1 MSEYSHSND
10 SKQELSSLPT
20 LLQPGMYE
28 EPSKIEETN
37 TLIFAELEKTRPI
50 DVIIRL
56 YRSKLQSTGLQSR
69 IHILKAYTGAGK
81 STVYPQEL
89 FIQLAED
96 RKRAVL
102 MAEPRKVLC
111 DNNINDILNH
121 NSWELGDQLVIKTG
135 TKQVKSEKKAY
146 IEFATTQIVQF
157 FLDRILE
164 ANSRGDSKT
173 VKRLLN
179 RYLFIVIDEAH
190 ILEKQ
195 TLSVIRSVKEV
206 LTRFN
211 TDANCPIFVFSSAT
225 IDAEQISKYF
235 EIELNELT
243 MSVVKGLPNHPIAT
257 NFLSDKLISDLNE
270 RGCRDVEFDLKTDEL
285 KGGAE
290 LNPFITLAYFIQ
302 RFIYPKLWLSKSSV
316 FIKEF
321 NRKFKCRD
329 LLVFVPGIANINQ
342 ITSILTKSI
351 RDKPVFRIEQTTKEQ
366 ELKKWRKANKKSRV
380 LIIGYSAE
388 YSQLSLKMLESPYES
403 DEDVLENE
411 LKIIVSTG
419 VIETGKTIQTLYACI
434 DAGFDN
440 KTIHSPL
447 VFDPCARWLIKAPA
461 NQNQIIQR
469 KGRVGRMSA
478 GVFVAMYSK
487 DAYSHRP
494 INDYPDT
501 VNSGC
506 LSSLFYSSHL
516 SFINRET
523 RVEIG
528 TFNSYL
534 YPITPD
540 LFIRSAQDLFIGGII
555 GAYAQWLHVD
565 APKDRWIAYAI
576 YAYYVMKYS
585 LFRAVMTASLNRYK
599 LPDMFEM
606 KTKDFDFQMSLEQ
619 AIETRYIHAP
629 EFIVDGRKLFRDI
642 VAGKNRCIIVFRN
655 DVY

>member
-1 MSEYSHSND
+1 MSSNHD
-10 SKQELSSLPT
+10 TLTGGALPT
-20 LLQPGMYE
+20 LLQPGMYDTSWLQS
-28 EPSKIEETN
+28 PIAETN
-37 TLIFAELEKTRPI
+37 ASIFNELEKSRPI
-50 DVIIRL
+50 DVIVRL

-89 FIQLAED
+89 FNQLAND
-96 RKRAVL
+96 KNRAVL

-111 DNNINDILNH
+111 DNNIGDILNH
-121 NSWELGDQLVIKTG
+121 NQWELGDQLVIKTG
-135 TKQVKSEKKAY
+135 TKQVRSDKKSY
-146 IEFATTQIVQF
+146 IEFATTQIVQY

-164 ANSRGDSKT
+164 AHSRGDAKT
-173 VKRLLN
+173 IKRLLN

-206 LTRFN
+206 LTRFSTN
-211 TDANCPIFVFSSAT
+211 ADCPIFVFSSAT
-225 IDAEQISKYF
+225 IDAEQISKYLK
-235 EIELNELT
+235 IELNELT
-243 MSVVKGLPNHPIAT
+243 LSVVKGLPNNPITT
-257 NFLSDKLISDLNE
+257 NFLSDKLISELNG
-270 RGCRDVEFDLKTDEL
+270 RGCRDVEVEL
-285 KGGAE
+285 EFEGGGE

-316 FIKEF
+316 FINEF
-321 NRKFKCRD
+321 NREFKCRD
-329 LLVFVPGIANINQ
+329 MLVFVPGIANIQQ
-342 ITSILTKSI
+342 ITSILSKSI
-351 RDKPVFRIEQTTKEQ
+351 RDKPVFRIEQTTKEH
-366 ELKKWRKANKKSRV
+366 ELKKWRNENKKPRV
-380 LIIGYSAE
+380 LIMGYSAE
-388 YSQLSLKMLESPYES
+388 YSPLSLKMLEAPYES

-419 VIETGKTIQTLYACI
+419 VIETGKTIQTLYVCV

-447 VFDPCARWLIKAPA
+447 VYNPYEKWLIKAPA

-469 KGRVGRMSA
+469 KGRVGRMSP

-528 TFNSYL
+528 TFNSYI

-540 LFIRSAQDLFIGGII
+540 LFIRSAQDLFIGGVL
-555 GAYAQWLHVD
+555 GAYAQWMKTEVH
-565 APKDRWIAYAI
+565 KDRWIAYAI
-576 YAYYVMKYS
+576 YAYYVLKYP

-599 LPDMFEM
+599 LPDIFEM
-606 KTKDFDFQMSLEQ
+606 DLSDFSFPMSLEQ
-619 AIETRYIHAP
+619 AIESRYIHAP

-642 VAGKNRCIIVFRN
+642 VSAKNRCIIVFRN

>member
-1 MSEYSHSND
+1 M
-10 SKQELSSLPT
+10 SLPT

-28 EPSKIEETN
+28 RPNSDSLASENAS
-37 TLIFAELEKTRPI
+37 IFAELEKSRPI

-56 YRSKLQSTGLQSR
+56 YRNKLLSTGLSSR

-89 FIQLAED
+89 LVQLAED

-111 DNNINDILNH
+111 DNNINDIINH
-121 NSWELGDQLVIKTG
+121 NAWELGEQLVIKTG
-135 TKQVKSEKKAY
+135 TKQVRSDKKAY

-164 ANSRGDSKT
+164 AHSRGDAHT
-173 VKRLLN
+173 VKRLLH
-179 RYLFIVIDEAH
+179 RYLFIIIDEAH

-206 LTRFN
+206 LKRFN
-211 TDANCPIFVFSSAT
+211 TEAECPIFVFSSAT
-225 IDAEQISKYF
+225 IDAEQIAKYF

-243 MSVVKGLPNHPIAT
+243 MSVVKGLPNHPIVT
-257 NFLSDKLISDLNE
+257 NFLSDKLIDELNE
-270 RGCRDVEFDLKTDEL
+270 RGVRDVSPSLEFQ
-285 KGGAE
+285 GGGS

-302 RFIYPKLWLSKSSV
+302 RFVYPKLWLSKSSV

-321 NRKFKCRD
+321 ERKFKCRD

-342 ITSILTKSI
+342 ITSILAKNIT
-351 RDKPVFRIEQTTKEQ
+351 DKPIFRIEQTTTESQ
-366 ELKKWRKANKKSRV
+366 LKKWRKKNKQHRV
-380 LIIGYSAE
+380 LVMGYSAE
-388 YSQLSLKMLESPYES
+388 YSLLSMKMLETPYES

-411 LKIIVSTG
+411 LKIIISTG

-440 KTIHSPL
+440 KTIHCPL
-447 VFDPCARWLIKAPA
+447 MFDPYAKWLIKAPA

-469 KGRVGRMSA
+469 KGRVGRMSP
-478 GVFVAMYSK
+478 GVFIAMYSK
-487 DAYSHRP
+487 DAYSHRNL
-494 INDYPDT
+494 NDYPDT

-506 LSSLFYSSHL
+506 LSSLLYSSHL
-516 SFINRET
+516 FFINRET
-523 RVEIG
+523 RVEIS

-534 YPITPD
+534 YPITAD
-540 LFIRSAQDLFIGGII
+540 LLIRSAQDLFIGGII
-555 GAYAQWLHVD
+555 GSYAQWLRIDV
-565 APKDRWIAYAI
+565 PKDRWVAYAI
-576 YAYYVMKYS
+576 YAYYVMKYP

-599 LPDMFEM
+599 LPDTFEM
-606 KTKDFDFQMSLEQ
+606 KTKDFSFPISIEQ
-619 AIETRYIHAP
+619 AIESRYIHAP

-642 VAGKNRCIIVFRN
+642 VSGKNRCIIVFRN